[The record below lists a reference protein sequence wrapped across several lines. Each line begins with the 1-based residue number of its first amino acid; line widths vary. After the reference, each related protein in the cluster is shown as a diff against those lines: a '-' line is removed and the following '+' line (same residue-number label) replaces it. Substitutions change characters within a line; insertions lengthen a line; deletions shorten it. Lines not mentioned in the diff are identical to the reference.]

1 MPKADNNFRFNP
13 VRLHAMRVQIGA
25 LTGDALQKM
34 LENLADFF
42 KGEKIILDFCNEPI
56 VDFSAIHQMFSSIG
70 VAVLGVSGVLDYDQ
84 KIVEA
89 ANLPIFADDDF
100 VRAEKNR
107 PPAPVLDE
115 VKKETPPE
123 PAPVPESSNN
133 LVGYDADS
141 NEHNALIVEAPVRS
155 GMEYYGTGDVVVL
168 GRVHAGAQI
177 FAEGNIFVCGVLKG
191 KAMAGGAENKKARIF
206 TADMQAELVSIAGVF
221 QKFENGVDE
230 KLRGKPVCI
239 SLETDGQLEWLKI
252 ELL

>member
-1 MPKADNNFRFNP
+1 MAKADNLRFNP

-25 LTGDALQKM
+25 LTADALQKM
-34 LENLADFF
+34 LDNLADFF

-56 VDFSAIHQMFSSIG
+56 VEFSQIHQMFSSIG
-70 VAVLGVSGVLDYDQ
+70 VAVLGVSGVLDNDQ
-84 KIVEA
+84 KIVQA
-89 ANLPIFADDDF
+89 ANLPVFADNDF
-100 VRAEKNR
+100 VRAER
-107 PPAPVLDE
+107 HLPPTPLLNNPEIKQA
-115 VKKETPPE
+115 ETAPE
-123 PAPVPESSNN
+123 PANDVA
-133 LVGYDADS
+133 GYDANA
-141 NEHNALIVEAPVRS
+141 NEHNVLLVEAPVRS

-191 KAMAGGAENKKARIF
+191 KVMAGGAENKKARIF

-221 QKFENGVDE
+221 QKFENGVDA

>member
-1 MPKADNNFRFNP
+1 MAKADNLRFNP

-25 LTGDALQKM
+25 LTADALQKM
-34 LENLADFF
+34 LDNLADFF

-56 VDFSAIHQMFSSIG
+56 VEFSQIHQMFSSIG
-70 VAVLGVSGVLDYDQ
+70 VAVLGVSGVLDNDQ
-84 KIVEA
+84 KIVQA
-89 ANLPIFADDDF
+89 ANLPVFADNDF
-100 VRAEKNR
+100 VRAER
-107 PPAPVLDE
+107 HLPPTPLLNNPEIKQA
-115 VKKETPPE
+115 ETAPE
-123 PAPVPESSNN
+123 PANDVA
-133 LVGYDADS
+133 GYDANA
-141 NEHNALIVEAPVRS
+141 NEHNVLLVEAPVRS

-191 KAMAGGAENKKARIF
+191 KVMAGGAENKKARIF
-206 TADMQAELVSIAGVF
+206 TADMHAELVSIAGVF
-221 QKFENGVDE
+221 QKFENGVDA